1 MDNALKLLGLA
12 HKAGRLAVGEEPV
25 GAAARARKAKLLILA
40 ADAAPNTVRR
50 AAHFGEAGSVLFLT
64 TPFTKAELGFAVGR
78 GSCAMLAFT
87 DPGFAAAFMKKLA
100 ALDPERYAPAAEQT
114 RHRADRA
121 LQRQKEQRQHEKN
134 LERGKKRPWAPPPP
148 PPLREEPRPPRRGAS
163 SRPPKPSAGHDAA
176 PPRKRGGPSPAG
188 RSKPAHSGAR
198 PVSRKGRRSPN
209 S

>member
-12 HKAGRLAVGEEPV
+12 LKAGRLAIGEEPV

-40 ADAAPNTVRR
+40 SDAAPNTVRR
-50 AAHFGEAGSVLFLT
+50 AAHFGEAGNVLFLT

-78 GSCAMLAFT
+78 SSCAMMAFT
-87 DPGFAAAFMKKLA
+87 DPGFAASFTKKLE

-114 RHRADRA
+114 GKKAEKA

-134 LERGKKRPWAPPPP
+134 VQQGKKKPWAPPPEKKAAAETKSAAAP
-148 PPLREEPRPPRRGAS
+148 TRKSES
-163 SRPPKPSAGHDAA
+163 SPAGKGPKPSRSSQKTA
-176 PPRKRGGPSPAG
+176 P
-188 RSKPAHSGAR
+188 
-198 PVSRKGRRSPN
+198 KGRRTQN